1 MNFGGIVVKKFI
13 RQIIVIISDV
23 IFKMRPTKT
32 GQVLDTN
39 IYAVKNFYGT
49 LYLIKINSGYIM
61 FDAGTVIEELEES
74 LKIIGIDAND
84 VKWIFLT
91 HSDGDHVAG
100 LPLFP
105 NAKIYMSED
114 ELPLINGTVKRAKS
128 IENTLPTGIDI
139 DKIVLVANDS
149 EYSFDGIKIK
159 CIKTPGHTIGHMV
172 YLVDE
177 KYLFTGDAFDIKK
190 GKINVHIS
198 SMDVKL
204 SKETI
209 KGLEKTI
216 NGSSIVFTSHF
227 GFMVNQ

>member
-1 MNFGGIVVKKFI
+1 MKKIIRKIVL
-13 RQIIVIISDV
+13 IISDV
-23 IFKMRPTKT
+23 IFKMKPAKT
-32 GQVLDTN
+32 GQILNTN
-39 IYAVKNFYGT
+39 IYAINNFYGT

-61 FDAGTVIEELEES
+61 FDAGTVIEELEDS
-74 LKIIGIDAND
+74 LKIIGVDAKD
-84 VKWIFLT
+84 VKCIFLT

-100 LPLFP
+100 LLLFP
-105 NAKIYMSED
+105 NANIYMSED

-128 IENTLPTGIDI
+128 IENKIPSGIDI
-139 DKIVLVANDS
+139 DKIILLANDS

-177 KYLFTGDAFDIKK
+177 KYLFSGDAFDIKK

-198 SMDVKL
+198 SMDAKL

-216 NGSSIVFTSHF
+216 NNSSIIFTSHF
-227 GFMVNQ
+227 GFMVNNST

>member
-1 MNFGGIVVKKFI
+1 MKKIIRKIVL
-13 RQIIVIISDV
+13 IISDV
-23 IFKMRPTKT
+23 IFKMKPAKT
-32 GQVLDTN
+32 GQILNTN
-39 IYAVKNFYGT
+39 IYAINNFYGT

-61 FDAGTVIEELEES
+61 FDAGTVIEELEDS
-74 LKIIGIDAND
+74 LKIIGIDAKD
-84 VKWIFLT
+84 VKCIFLT

-105 NAKIYMSED
+105 NANIYMSED

-128 IENTLPTGIDI
+128 IENKIPSGIDI
-139 DKIVLVANDS
+139 DKIILLANNS
-149 EYSFDGIKIK
+149 EYSFGGIKIK

-177 KYLFTGDAFDIKK
+177 KYLFSGDAFDIKK

-198 SMDVKL
+198 SMDTKL

-216 NGSSIVFTSHF
+216 NSSSIVFTSHF